1 MKLKTK
7 ATCPMCGATM
17 EFNWETT
24 ELPYFGD
31 ALIIAGVCE
40 CGFRHSDTMLLSQ
53 REPYRHTLVVREIE
67 DLNARVLR
75 SSSGTIHIPEIG
87 VDIEPGYASE
97 AYITNIEGVL
107 VRVKGIVEFAT
118 NAARQA
124 QDAERTAKGEE
135 ILSKIEMA
143 LRGEFSLTVIL
154 EDPFGNSAII
164 SEHAV
169 ATPLSIEE
177 ASTLK
182 TGMIVLDLSE

>member
-1 MKLKTK
+1 MNIKTK
-7 ATCPMCGATM
+7 ANCPMCGAMM
-17 EFNWETT
+17 EFNWETV

-31 ALIIAGVCE
+31 ALVIAGVCE
-40 CGFRHSDTMLLSQ
+40 CGFKHSDTMLLSQ
-53 REPYRHTLVVREIE
+53 REPYRHSLVVKDIE

-87 VDIEPGYASE
+87 VDVEPGYASE

-118 NAARQA
+118 NAARMA
-124 QDAERTAKGEE
+124 KDPERTAKGEE
-135 ILSKIEMA
+135 ILSKIERA

-164 SEHAV
+164 SDHV
-169 ATPLSIEE
+169 IATPLTTEE
-177 ASTLK
+177 ACNLK
-182 TGMIVLDLSE
+182 TGMIVLDLE